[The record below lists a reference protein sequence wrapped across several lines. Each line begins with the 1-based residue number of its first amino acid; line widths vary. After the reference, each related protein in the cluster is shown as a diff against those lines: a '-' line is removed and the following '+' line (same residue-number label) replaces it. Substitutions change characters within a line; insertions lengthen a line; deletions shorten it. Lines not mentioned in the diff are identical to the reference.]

1 MYIQDDESL
10 QSAIFRSTVLSG
22 ESSFENVLGDNGYW
36 LHKPKGKGLGC
47 CFFQSVDDGTLFE
60 LVRRSG
66 LVKMPEERFSNLSP
80 TVVKLSEIFADD
92 NINKPNEKG
101 KLQVGFCEKCIRESI
116 EKLGFGYFKS
126 EWLNWKT
133 DKQCTHH
140 NISLCY
146 IVSSSRK
153 KTVASILR
161 VLAGDFSVQVTV
173 GRKKY
178 IDHYPFHLNFESP
191 SQQGGSEICY
201 LPCTKWDLYCWLSKN
216 IDRLNENINL
226 RKSLWFKNF
235 SSYSFFSDE
244 TLEFMCA
251 AIELNDIDGM
261 DGFIHSYLEKTSCRH
276 DINGRFLFQYSA
288 YKSKFQNCSKCVF
301 YSERETC
308 PKFAIIQVGNTEKR
322 HMASPTHTCG
332 VMLET
337 F

>member
-10 QSAIFRSTVLSG
+10 QSAIFRSIVLSG
-22 ESSFENVLGDNGYW
+22 ESSFENVLGENGYW
-36 LHKPKGKGLGC
+36 LHKPTAIGLGN
-47 CFFQSVDDGTLFE
+47 CFLQSVNDRSLFE

-66 LVKMPEERFSNLSP
+66 LAQVPEGRFSNLSLLV
-80 TVVKLSEIFADD
+80 TELSGIFVGNDT
-92 NINKPNEKG
+92 NNPNEKG
-101 KLQVGFCEKCIRESI
+101 KLQVGFCDQCIRESI

-133 DKQCTHH
+133 NKQCVHH
-140 NISLCY
+140 KTPLHY
-146 IVSSSRK
+146 IVSNTRK
-153 KTVASILR
+153 KNAAAILK
-161 VLAGDFSVQVTV
+161 VLSGDFSTDLTV
-173 GRKKY
+173 GHKKY
-178 IDHYPFHLNFESP
+178 IHDYPFHLNFESP
-191 SQQGGSEICY
+191 SLQEKNEICY

-216 IDRLNENINL
+216 IKRLNNNNKL

-261 DGFIHSYLEKTSCRH
+261 DDFIHSYLEKTLCRH
-276 DINGRFLFQYSA
+276 DINGRFLFQYNA
-288 YKSKFQNCSKCVF
+288 YKSKFQNCSKCIF

-322 HMASPTHTCG
+322 HIASPTHSCG